1 MDDAKNRYET
11 DNANGRREVD
21 NANDRCEALNN
32 AKDRSRVALIT
43 GGSGGIGAA
52 IALELAG
59 KGFNL
64 AVNYLQN
71 EEQALKVVSIIKGMG
86 RQAIAVS
93 GDVGNSREVEAMVN
107 TVLNKFG
114 RIDVLVNNAGV
125 TRDTLLLKMQEEHW
139 ERVLTTNLKGVFL
152 CCRAVVPYMLKGGWG
167 RIINL
172 GSIVGQQ
179 GRRGQSNYAAAK
191 AGVLALSK
199 SLAHEVTPLGITV
212 NVVVPGFTE
221 TGMSGQMTSGASRE
235 ALSGIPLGRKARPE
249 EIAGLVGFLC
259 SPEAG
264 YISGQV
270 FNADCRIG

>member
-1 MDDAKNRYET
+1 MIA
-11 DNANGRREVD
+11 VD
-21 NANDRCEALNN
+21 N
-32 AKDRSRVALIT
+32 AKDRIRVALIT
-43 GGSGGIGAA
+43 GGARGIGAA

-71 EEQALKVVSIIKGMG
+71 EAQALNVVSEIQGMG
-86 RQAIAVS
+86 RQAIAVG
-93 GDVGNSREVEAMVN
+93 GDVGDCRAVEAMVN
-107 TVLNKFG
+107 TVLNQFG
-114 RIDVLVNNAGV
+114 RVDVLVNNAGI
-125 TRDTLLLKMQEEHW
+125 TRDTVLLKMQEEHW
-139 ERVLTTNLKGVFL
+139 DQVLTTNLKGVFL
-152 CCRAVVPYMLKGGWG
+152 CCRAVLPDMLTRKWG

-199 SLAHEVTPLGITV
+199 SLAQEVAHLGITV

-221 TGMSGQMTSGASRE
+221 TDMTRQMTSE
-235 ALSGIPLGRKARPE
+235 ANTEVLSNIPLGRKARPE

-270 FNADCRIG
+270 FNVDCR